1 MAYKSYGTSRGFR
14 PIKAG
19 QEALNQQLV
28 ADEKVIRDIKS
39 VRDQTVKR
47 DDDLIQG
54 LRRKFNLEDA
64 NRESNQ
70 RLEDKAYQ
78 QRLSAIQKN
87 AQRTRQNSEID
98 IANVK
103 KEAEVWKNFSET
115 AVETLNAYA
124 EHRQKQ
130 IEINDF
136 NTAFQNPDL
145 YKTES
150 ILGEAVWKKI
160 LTNNATIASQAQA
173 KGVDATTVTQLAT
186 LTPPVKSVGK
196 AKAVIA
202 LNTNNYD
209 DYLES
214 AIAQSGATTYADVK
228 KIAAQAPFMFA
239 QELGVHKHGK
249 LLVDFFKSAA
259 NANDDKLTEVRIAE
273 NYRLGQDNIN
283 EALQNWELY
292 GKGGDDSQTWLDLVS
307 YAVKNSY
314 DKDGNAYGNIGMKE
328 QLGNIAA
335 NPRHIRNRAE
345 FDAFLELKTL
355 PNTDADGKI
364 TNPSISIRQLYGEA
378 GVAELWDRWRDAK
391 NDARQRDEN
400 DEKIHQNNL
409 FQIGKEAF
417 KTEWKGDAETEVKIY
432 RQLEA
437 KGLDPKTKAKLKKYT
452 VGIGPNVI
460 LDNIRDQARV
470 QVKEGDFYEDDYLS
484 LPPVLQQEE
493 EFKKAYVTNDAL
505 LKKIGLT
512 GSDLK
517 TNAIQFIIKDILGE
531 EISATNNYSA
541 TNNLAWQEYRRDV
554 IAEYRFNVS
563 DLGMEYQKAWTTAVD
578 TINDLVKKGE
588 GKWRRE
594 TLESEIDKGADPADL
609 KGGNRFVYFDTDD
622 RENYGV
628 PYPKQ
633 NVIDNIDKN
642 GKEWLKT
649 TQIIP
654 RNELRKAI
662 EDANDGYV
670 WKPSEDFK
678 AIAKHANIPLSELA
692 NQQVKLLGLPET
704 NLFEPSLTE
713 KAVVDAKKIGNYKLI
728 NFAKDIN
735 NVQDFVKV
743 RAAVTNPRNPAA
755 MSQTTRWNL
764 SAYDFGN
771 NTPVE
776 KFLTRETLNQFPAG
790 QAILTKY
797 TRPTGGWRGGAREIN
812 RRIVEG
818 GNTKVTIRLPGNN
831 PDEPHYLFLLEPGGA
846 E

>member
-1 MAYKSYGTSRGFR
+1 MAYKSYGSSRGFR

-28 ADEKVIRDIKS
+28 ADEKVIRNIKT

-64 NRESNQ
+64 NRESNE

-124 EHRQKQ
+124 EHRAKQ
-130 IEINDF
+130 IEIDDF

-150 ILGEAVWKKI
+150 ILGEAVWKKM
-160 LTNNATIASQAQA
+160 LTNNATIANEAQA

-196 AKAVIA
+196 AKAIIA
-202 LNTNNYD
+202 INANNYD

-214 AIAQSGATTYADVK
+214 AIAQSGATTYADVQ

-239 QELGVHKHGK
+239 KELGVHKHGK
-249 LLVDFFKSAA
+249 LLVDFFKTAT
-259 NANDDKLTEVRIAE
+259 NDNDTKLTEVRVAE

-292 GKGGDDSQTWLDLVS
+292 GKGGNDSQTWLDLVS

-314 DKDGNAYGNIGMKE
+314 DEKGKAYGNIGMKE
-328 QLGNIAA
+328 QLGVIAA
-335 NPRHIRNRAE
+335 NPRHIKNRAE

-355 PNTDADGKI
+355 PNTDADGNI

-378 GVAELWDRWRDAK
+378 GTAELWNKWVDNKDKDRERDVK
-391 NDARQRDEN
+391 Q
-400 DEKIHQNNL
+400 EKIHQNNL
-409 FQIGKEAF
+409 YQAGKKALQ
-417 KTEWKGDAETEVKIY
+417 TEWKGDSATEVKIF
-432 RQLEA
+432 RQLKV
-437 KGLDPKTKAKLKKYT
+437 KGLDDTTEAKLKKYT
-452 VGIGPNVI
+452 VGNDANTI
-460 LDNIRDQARV
+460 LDDRRDFARV
-470 QVKEGDFYEDDYLS
+470 QIKDGDFYEDDYLS
-484 LPPVLQQEE
+484 LPTSLQQED
-493 EFKKAYVTNDAL
+493 EFKNAYVKNEAL
-505 LKKIGLT
+505 LKKVGLS
-512 GSDLK
+512 GSDIK
-517 TNAIQFIIKDILGE
+517 ANSIQFIIKDILRGK
-531 EISATNNYSA
+531 ISIDNNYSA

-554 IAEYRFNVS
+554 IAEYRFNVT
-563 DLGMEYQKAWTTAVD
+563 DKGMDYAEAYSTAVN

-588 GKWRRE
+588 GKWRVE
-594 TLESEIDKGADPADL
+594 TFDSEIKAK
-609 KGGNRFVYFDTDD
+609 KGGRELDGRNRFPYFDTSDPD
-622 RENYGV
+622 YGV

-633 NVIDNIDKN
+633 NVIDNIDTK
-642 GKEWLKT
+642 GKEWLNT

-662 EDANDGYV
+662 EEANDGYV

-692 NQQVKLLGLPET
+692 NQQIKLLGLPET

-713 KAVVDAKKIGNYKLI
+713 KAVADVTKIGNYKLT

-743 RAAVTNPRNPAA
+743 RAAATNPRNPAA

-776 KFLTRETLNQFPAG
+776 KFLTRETLNTFPAG
-790 QAILTKY
+790 QAVLTKY
-797 TRPTGGWRGGAREIN
+797 TRPSGGWTGGAREIN

>member
-1 MAYKSYGTSRGFR
+1 MAYKSYGSSRGFR

-28 ADEKVIRDIKS
+28 ADEKVIRDMKT

-124 EHRQKQ
+124 DHRQKQ
-130 IEINDF
+130 IEIEDF

-145 YKTES
+145 LKTES
-150 ILGEAVWKKI
+150 MLGEAVWKKM
-160 LTNNATIASQAQA
+160 LTSNATIASQAQA
-173 KGVDATTVTQLAT
+173 VGEDATTVTTLAT

-196 AKAVIA
+196 AKAIIA
-202 LNTNNYD
+202 LNINNYD

-214 AIAQSGATTYADVK
+214 ALAKAGATSYADVK
-228 KIAAQAPFMFA
+228 KIAAQAPFKFA

-249 LLVDFFKSAA
+249 LLVDYFKVAA
-259 NANDDKLTEVRIAE
+259 NANDDKLTKVRIAE
-273 NYRLGQDNIN
+273 NYQLGQDNIN

-314 DKDGNAYGNIGMKE
+314 DEKGKAYGNLGMKE
-328 QLGNIAA
+328 QLGVIAA
-335 NPRHIRNRAE
+335 NPRHIKNRAE

-355 PNTDADGKI
+355 PNTDADGNI

-378 GVAELWDRWRDAK
+378 GVGDLWNKWVENRNKDRT
-391 NDARQRDEN
+391 RDEN
-400 DEKIHQNNL
+400 LEKIHQNDL
-409 FQIGKEAF
+409 FQAGKKAILTEA
-417 KTEWKGDAETEVKIY
+417 KGNPKALAKIY
-432 RQLEA
+432 REVEA
-437 KGLDPKTKAKLKKYT
+437 AGGDKTTMSKLNEIT
-452 VGIGPNVI
+452 VGNDANTAIE
-460 LDNIRDQARV
+460 DRRSHARV
-470 QVKEGDFYEDDYLS
+470 QVIEGDFYEDDYNS
-484 LPPVLQQEE
+484 LPTVLQQDE
-493 EFKKAYVTNDAL
+493 EFKNAYVQNDAL
-505 LKKIGLT
+505 LKKVGITSG
-512 GSDLK
+512 DLK
-517 TNAIQFIIKDILGE
+517 TNAIQFIIKDILQE
-531 EISATNNYSA
+531 QISTTNNYSA
-541 TNNLAWQEYRRDV
+541 TNNLAWQAYRNDV
-554 IAEYRFNVS
+554 IAEYRFNVT
-563 DLGMEYQKAWTTAVD
+563 DKGMGYGEAYREAVD
-578 TINDLVKKGE
+578 TVNDLVKKGE

-594 TLESEIDKGADPADL
+594 TAESVYKE
-609 KGGNRFVYFDTDD
+609 GGDIAKAENKFVYFDTDD
-622 RENYGV
+622 RENYGI
-628 PYPKQ
+628 PYPTESTKA
-633 NVIDNIDKN
+633 NITNN
-642 GKEWLKT
+642 GKEWLKNNQVIT
-649 TQIIP
+649 

-662 EDANDGYV
+662 EEANDGYV

-713 KAVVDAKKIGNYKLI
+713 KAVLDVKKFGNYKLT

-735 NVQDFVKV
+735 NIQDFVKV
-743 RAAVTNPRNPAA
+743 RAAATNPRNPAA

-771 NTPVE
+771 KTPVE
-776 KFLTRETLNQFPAG
+776 KFLTRETLNHFPAG

-797 TRPTGGWRGGAREIN
+797 TRPTGGWREGAREIN

>member
-1 MAYKSYGTSRGFR
+1 MAYKSYGSSRGFR

-28 ADEKVIRDIKS
+28 ADEKVIRDMKT

-115 AVETLNAYA
+115 AVTTLTAYA
-124 EHRQKQ
+124 EHRAKQ
-130 IEINDF
+130 IEAEDY
-136 NTAFQNPDL
+136 NTAADNPDL
-145 YKTES
+145 YLTES
-150 ILGEAVWKKI
+150 ILGEAVWKKM
-160 LTNNATIASQAQA
+160 LTNTATIANQAQA

-186 LTPPVKSVGK
+186 LTAPVKRIGT
-196 AKAVIA
+196 ARAVRDM
-202 LNTNNYD
+202 NVEKYD

-214 AIAQSGATTYADVK
+214 TIAKSGATTYADIK
-228 KIAAQAPFMFA
+228 KIAQKSRFMFA
-239 QELGVHKHGK
+239 RELGIHKHPK
-249 LLVDFFKSAA
+249 LLVDFNKRINQF
-259 NANDDKLTEVRIAE
+259 NDDKLTEVRIAE
-273 NYRLGQDNIN
+273 NYRIGQENQN
-283 EALQNWELY
+283 EALQNWELN
-292 GKGGDDSQTWLDLVS
+292 GKNTEDSQTWLDLVS
-307 YAVKNSY
+307 LAVKNSY
-314 DKDGNAYGNIGMKE
+314 DEKGKAYGNLGMKD
-328 QLGNIAA
+328 QLGAIAT
-335 NPRHIRNRAE
+335 NPRHIKNRAE
-345 FDAFLELKTL
+345 FDAYLDLKTL
-355 PNTDADGKI
+355 PNTDADGNI

-378 GVAELWDRWRDAK
+378 GVGDLWNEWVTNKDKDRK
-391 NDARQRDEN
+391 RDE
-400 DEKIHQNNL
+400 DLEKIHQNDL
-409 FQIGKEAF
+409 FQAGKKAILTEA
-417 KTEWKGDAETEVKIY
+417 KGNPKALAKIY
-432 RQLEA
+432 REVETA
-437 KGLDPKTKAKLKKYT
+437 GGDKTTMSKLNEIT
-452 VGIGPNVI
+452 VGNDANTAIE
-460 LDNIRDQARV
+460 DRRSHARV
-470 QVKEGDFYEDDYLS
+470 QVIEGDFYEDDYNS
-484 LPPVLQQEE
+484 LPTVLQLDE
-493 EFKKAYVTNDAL
+493 EFKNAYVQNDAL
-505 LKKIGLT
+505 LKKVGITDG
-512 GSDLK
+512 DLK
-517 TNAIQFIIKDILGE
+517 TNAIQFIIKDTLKE
-531 EISATNNYSA
+531 EIEVTNNYSA
-541 TNNLAWQEYRRDV
+541 TNNLAWQTYRNDI
-554 IAEYRFNVS
+554 IAEYRFNVTDKGMGYGEAYREAVKTVS
-563 DLGMEYQKAWTTAVD
+563 DLVT
-578 TINDLVKKGE
+578 KGE

-594 TLESEIDKGADPADL
+594 TARNELKSNPDARDVKGT
-609 KGGNRFVYFDTDD
+609 NRFTYFDTSDPD
-622 RENYGV
+622 YGI
-628 PYPKQ
+628 PYPTESTKA
-633 NVIDNIDKN
+633 NITNN
-642 GKEWLKT
+642 GKEWLKNNQVIT
-649 TQIIP
+649 

-662 EDANDGYV
+662 EEANDGYA

-713 KAVVDAKKIGNYKLI
+713 KAVLDVKKFGNYKLT

-735 NVQDFVKV
+735 NIQDFVKV
-743 RAAVTNPRNPAA
+743 RAAATNPRNPAA

-771 NTPVE
+771 KTPVE
-776 KFLTRETLNQFPAG
+776 KFLTRETLNHFPAG

>member
-14 PIKAG
+14 PLKAG

-28 ADEKVIRDIKS
+28 ADEKVIRDMKT
-39 VRDQTVKR
+39 VRDQTVRR

-87 AQRTRQNSEID
+87 AQRTRQNSETD

-115 AVETLNAYA
+115 AVTTLTAYA

-130 IEINDF
+130 IEIDDF

-150 ILGEAVWKKI
+150 ILGEAVWKKM
-160 LTNNATIASQAQA
+160 LTSNATIANEAKA

-186 LTPPVKSVGK
+186 LTAPVKSVGK

-202 LNTNNYD
+202 INSPNYD

-214 AIAQSGATTYADVK
+214 AIAQSGATTYADVQ

-249 LLVDFFKSAA
+249 LLVDFFKTASD
-259 NANDDKLTEVRIAE
+259 ANDDKLTKVRITE
-273 NYRLGQDNIN
+273 NYQLGKDNIN

-314 DKDGNAYGNIGMKE
+314 DKDGEAYGNLGMKE
-328 QLGNIAA
+328 QLGEITT
-335 NPRHIRNRAE
+335 NPRHIKNRAE
-345 FDAFLELKTL
+345 FDAFLDLKTL
-355 PNTDADGKI
+355 PNTDANGNI

-378 GVAELWDRWRDAK
+378 GVSDLWNTWVDNKDKDREKDVK
-391 NDARQRDEN
+391 L
-400 DEKIHQNNL
+400 EKIHQNDL
-409 FQIGKEAF
+409 FQAGKKAIL
-417 KTEWKGDAETEVKIY
+417 TESKGDPKALAKIFREV
-432 RQLEA
+432 EA
-437 KGLDPKTKAKLKKYT
+437 QGADKNTISKLKEIT
-452 VGIGPNVI
+452 VGNDANTAIE
-460 LDNIRDQARV
+460 DRRSHTRV
-470 QVKEGDFYEDDYLS
+470 QIIEGDFYEDDFNA
-484 LPPVLQQEE
+484 LPTVLQLDE
-493 EFKKAYVTNDAL
+493 EFKNAYVTNDAL
-505 LKKIGLT
+505 LKKVGISGA
-512 GSDLK
+512 DLK
-517 TNAIQFIIKDILGE
+517 TNAIQFIIKDILE
-531 EISATNNYSA
+531 DEISTTNNYSA
-541 TNNLAWQEYRRDV
+541 TNNLAWQAYRNDV
-554 IAEYRFNVS
+554 IAEYRFNVT
-563 DLGMEYQKAWTTAVD
+563 DKGMKYGKAYSTAVD
-578 TINDLVKKGE
+578 TVNDLVRKGE

-594 TLESEIDKGADPADL
+594 TVENIFNAGGDVAKAD
-609 KGGNRFVYFDTDD
+609 NSFVYFNTDD
-622 RENYGV
+622 TKNYGI
-628 PYPKQ
+628 PYPTKSTL
-633 NVIDNIDKN
+633 DNITNN
-642 GKEWLKT
+642 GKEWLKNNQVIT
-649 TQIIP
+649 
-654 RNELRKAI
+654 RNELRKAV
-662 EDANDGYV
+662 EEANDGYV
-670 WKPSEDFK
+670 WKPSDDFK
-678 AIAKHANIPLSELA
+678 AIAKHAGIPLSELA
-692 NQQVKLLGLPET
+692 NQQIKLLGLPDT

-713 KAVVDAKKIGNYKLI
+713 KAVLDVKKFGNYKLT

-735 NVQDFVKV
+735 NIQDFVKV
-743 RAAVTNPRNPAA
+743 RAAATNPRNPAA

-776 KFLTRETLNQFPAG
+776 KFLTRETLNTFPAG
-790 QAILTKY
+790 QAVLTKY
-797 TRPTGGWRGGAREIN
+797 TRPSGGWTGGAREIN

>member
-28 ADEKVIRDIKS
+28 ADEKVIRDMKT

-103 KEAEVWKNFSET
+103 KEAEVWKNFSKT
-115 AVETLNAYA
+115 AFETLTAYA
-124 EHRQKQ
+124 DHRQKQ
-130 IEINDF
+130 IEIDDF

-150 ILGEAVWKKI
+150 ILGEAVWKKL
-160 LTNNATIASQAQA
+160 LTNNATIASQAQEQ
-173 KGVDATTVTQLAT
+173 GVDATTVTQLAT
-186 LTPPVKSVGK
+186 LTAPVKSVGK

-202 LNTNNYD
+202 LNANNYD

-214 AIAQSGATTYADVK
+214 AIAKSGATSYADIQ
-228 KIAAQAPFMFA
+228 KISAQAPFMFA

-249 LLVDFFKSAA
+249 LLVDFFKSASDY
-259 NANDDKLTEVRIAE
+259 NDEKLTEVRIAE

-314 DKDGNAYGNIGMKE
+314 NEEGEAYGNIGMKS
-328 QLGNIAA
+328 QLGKIAS
-335 NPRHIRNRAE
+335 NPKHIKNRAE
-345 FDAFLELKTL
+345 FDAFLDLKTL
-355 PNTDADGKI
+355 PNTDGDGNI
-364 TNPSISIRQLYGEA
+364 TNPSITIRQLYGET
-378 GVAELWDRWRDAK
+378 GVSELWDKWRDARNEDRK
-391 NDARQRDEN
+391 RDEN
-400 DEKIHQNNL
+400 DEKIHQNDL
-409 FQIGKEAF
+409 FQIGKKALQ
-417 KTEWKGDAETEVKIY
+417 TEWKGDNKTEVKIF
-432 RQLEA
+432 RELEDA
-437 KGLDPKTKAKLKKYT
+437 GLDKNTKAKLKEYT
-452 VGIGPNVI
+452 VGNDANTI
-460 LDNIRDQARV
+460 LDDRRDQARV
-470 QVKEGDFYEDDYLS
+470 QIKDGDFYEDDYLS

-493 EFKKAYVTNDAL
+493 EFKKAYVNNEAL
-505 LKKIGLT
+505 LKKVGLT
-512 GSDLK
+512 GQDLK
-517 TNAIQFIIKDILGE
+517 TNSIQFIIKDILGKD
-531 EISATNNYSA
+531 ISTTNNYSA

-554 IAEYRFNVS
+554 IAEYRFNVT
-563 DLGMEYQKAWTTAVD
+563 DKKMDHIDAYNTAVK

-594 TLESEIDKGADPADL
+594 NLGTDIASDPDARKIDGTS
-609 KGGNRFVYFDTDD
+609 RFTYFDTSHPDF
-622 RENYGV
+622 NV

-633 NVIDNIDKN
+633 SVIDNIDTN

-649 TQIIP
+649 NQVIT

-713 KAVVDAKKIGNYKLI
+713 KAVADVKNIGNYKLT

-735 NVQDFVKV
+735 NVKDFVKV
-743 RAAVTNPRNPAA
+743 RAAATNPRNPAA

-764 SAYDFGN
+764 SAYDFGK

-776 KFLTRETLNQFPAG
+776 KFLTRETLNHFPAG

-797 TRPTGGWRGGAREIN
+797 TRPSGGWTNGAREIN

-818 GNTKVTIRLPGNN
+818 GNTKITIRLPGNN

>member
-28 ADEKVIRDIKS
+28 ADEKVIRDMKT

-103 KEAEVWKNFSET
+103 KEAEVWQNFSET
-115 AVETLNAYA
+115 AVTTLTAYA

-130 IEINDF
+130 IEAEDY
-136 NTAFQNPDL
+136 NTAADNPDL

-150 ILGEAVWKKI
+150 MLGEAVWKKM
-160 LTNNATIASQAQA
+160 LLNNATIASQAQA
-173 KGVDATTVTQLAT
+173 LGEDATTVTQLAT
-186 LTPPVKSVGK
+186 LTAPVKKIG
-196 AKAVIA
+196 IA
-202 LNTNNYD
+202 RAIRDMNVENYD

-214 AIAQSGATTYADVK
+214 AIAQSGATSYADVK
-228 KIAAQAPFMFA
+228 KIAHKARFMFA
-239 QELGVHKHGK
+239 KELGIHKHAK
-249 LLVDFFKSAA
+249 LLVDFNKRLNQF
-259 NANDDKLTEVRIAE
+259 NDDKLTEVRIAE
-273 NYRLGQDNIN
+273 NYRLGQENIN
-283 EALQNWELY
+283 EALQNWELN
-292 GKGGDDSQTWLDLVS
+292 GKNTEDSQTWLDLVS
-307 YAVKNSY
+307 LAVKNSY
-314 DKDGNAYGNIGMKE
+314 DEKGKAYGNLGMKE
-328 QLGNIAA
+328 QLGVIAT
-335 NPRHIRNRAE
+335 NPRHIKNRAE

-355 PNTDADGKI
+355 PNTDADGNI

-378 GVAELWDRWRDAK
+378 GVGDLWNTWVTNKDKDRK
-391 NDARQRDEN
+391 RDE
-400 DEKIHQNNL
+400 DLEKIHQNDL
-409 FQIGKEAF
+409 FQAGKKAIL
-417 KTEWKGDAETEVKIY
+417 TESKGDPKALAKIY
-432 RQLEA
+432 REVEA
-437 KGLDPKTKAKLKKYT
+437 QGGDKNTMAKLNEIT
-452 VGIGPNVI
+452 VGNDANTAIE
-460 LDNIRDQARV
+460 DRRSHARV
-470 QVKEGDFYEDDYLS
+470 QVIEGDFYEDDYNS
-484 LPPVLQQEE
+484 LPTVLQQDE
-493 EFKKAYVTNDAL
+493 EFKNAYVANDAL
-505 LKKIGLT
+505 LKKVGVT
-512 GSDLK
+512 SGDLK
-517 TNAIQFIIKDILGE
+517 TNAIQFIIKDTLKE
-531 EISATNNYSA
+531 EIKITNNYSA
-541 TNNLAWQEYRRDV
+541 TNNLAWQAYRNDI
-554 IAEYRFNVS
+554 IAEYRFNVTDKGMDYGEAYREAVKTVS
-563 DLGMEYQKAWTTAVD
+563 DLVT
-578 TINDLVKKGE
+578 KGE
-588 GKWRRE
+588 GKWRLE
-594 TLESEIDKGADPADL
+594 TARNELKSNPDARDVKGT
-609 KGGNRFVYFDTDD
+609 NRFTYFDTSDPD
-622 RENYGV
+622 YGI
-628 PYPKQ
+628 PYPTESTKA
-633 NVIDNIDKN
+633 NITNN
-642 GKEWLKT
+642 GKEWLKNNQVIT
-649 TQIIP
+649 
-654 RNELRKAI
+654 RNELRKAV
-662 EDANDGYV
+662 EEANDGYA

-713 KAVVDAKKIGNYKLI
+713 KAVLDVKKFGNYKLT

-735 NVQDFVKV
+735 NIQDFVKV
-743 RAAVTNPRNPAA
+743 RAAATNPRNPAA

-771 NTPVE
+771 KTPVE
-776 KFLTRETLNQFPAG
+776 KFLTRETLNTFPAG
-790 QAILTKY
+790 QAVLTKY

>member
-28 ADEKVIRDIKS
+28 ADEKVIRNMKT

-64 NRESNQ
+64 NREANQ

-87 AQRTRQNSEID
+87 AQRTRQNAEIE
-98 IANVK
+98 IKNIE
-103 KEAEVWKNFSET
+103 KEAEVWQNFSET
-115 AVETLNAYA
+115 AVETLGAFA

-130 IEINDF
+130 IEAEDY
-136 NTAFQNPDL
+136 NTAADNPDL

-150 ILGEAVWKKI
+150 MLGEAVWKKM
-160 LTNNATIASQAQA
+160 LLNNATIASQAQA
-173 KGVDATTVTQLAT
+173 LGEDATTVTQLAT
-186 LTPPVKSVGK
+186 LTAPVKKIG
-196 AKAVIA
+196 IA
-202 LNTNNYD
+202 RAIRDMNVENYD

-214 AIAQSGATTYADVK
+214 AIAQSGATSYADVK
-228 KIAAQAPFMFA
+228 KIAHKARFMFA
-239 QELGVHKHGK
+239 KELGIHKHAK
-249 LLVDFFKSAA
+249 LLVDFNKRLNQF
-259 NANDDKLTEVRIAE
+259 NDDKLTEVRIAE
-273 NYRLGQDNIN
+273 NYRLGQENIN
-283 EALQNWELY
+283 EALQNWELN
-292 GKGGDDSQTWLDLVS
+292 GKNTEDSQTWLDLVS
-307 YAVKNSY
+307 LAVKNSY
-314 DKDGNAYGNIGMKE
+314 DEKGKAYGNLGMKE
-328 QLGNIAA
+328 QLGVIAT
-335 NPRHIRNRAE
+335 NPRHIKNRAE

-355 PNTDADGKI
+355 PNTDADGNI

-378 GVAELWDRWRDAK
+378 GVGDLWNEWVTNKDKDRKRDA
-391 NDARQRDEN
+391 DL
-400 DEKIHQNNL
+400 EKIHQNDL
-409 FQIGKEAF
+409 LQAGKKAIL
-417 KTEWKGDAETEVKIY
+417 TESGGDPKALAKIY
-432 RQLEA
+432 REVEA
-437 KGLDPKTKAKLKKYT
+437 SGGDKNTIAKLTEIT
-452 VGIGPNVI
+452 VGNDANTAIE
-460 LDNIRDQARV
+460 DRRSHARV
-470 QVKEGDFYEDDYLS
+470 QVIEGDFYEDDYNS
-484 LPPVLQQEE
+484 LPTVLQQDE
-493 EFKKAYVTNDAL
+493 EFKNAYVQNDAL
-505 LKKIGLT
+505 LNKVGITSG
-512 GSDLK
+512 DLK
-517 TNAIQFIIKDILGE
+517 TNAIQFIIKDTLGK
-531 EISATNNYSA
+531 EISITNNYSA
-541 TNNLAWQEYRRDV
+541 TNNLAWQTYRNDV
-554 IAEYRFNVS
+554 IAEYRFNVTDKS
-563 DLGMEYQKAWTTAVD
+563 MGYREAYKEAVK
-578 TINDLVKKGE
+578 TVNDLVTKGE
-588 GKWRRE
+588 GKWRRRTAE
-594 TLESEIDKGADPADL
+594 NVLKEKGDVATAD
-609 KGGNRFVYFDTDD
+609 NNFIYFDTDD
-622 RENYGV
+622 PDYGI
-628 PYPKQ
+628 PYPTESTKA
-633 NVIDNIDKN
+633 NITNN

-649 TQIIP
+649 NQVIT

-662 EDANDGYV
+662 EEANDGYA

-678 AIAKHANIPLSELA
+678 AIAKHADIPLSELA

-713 KAVVDAKKIGNYKLI
+713 KAVLDVKKIGNYKLT

-743 RAAVTNPRNPAA
+743 RAAATNPRNPAA

-776 KFLTRETLNQFPAG
+776 KFLTRETLNTFPAG

>member
-1 MAYKSYGTSRGFR
+1 MAYKSYGSSRGFR

-28 ADEKVIRDIKS
+28 ADEKVIRDMKT

-115 AVETLNAYA
+115 AVTTLTAYA

-130 IEINDF
+130 IEIEDF

-145 YKTES
+145 LKTES
-150 ILGEAVWKKI
+150 MLGEAVWKKM
-160 LTNNATIASQAQA
+160 LTSNATIASQAQA
-173 KGVDATTVTQLAT
+173 VGENATTVTTLAT

-196 AKAVIA
+196 AKAIIA
-202 LNTNNYD
+202 LNINNYD

-214 AIAQSGATTYADVK
+214 ALAKAGATSYADVK
-228 KIAAQAPFMFA
+228 KIAAQAPFKFA

-249 LLVDFFKSAA
+249 LLVDYFKVAA
-259 NANDDKLTEVRIAE
+259 NDNDDKLTKVRIAE
-273 NYRLGQDNIN
+273 NYQLGEENIN

-314 DKDGNAYGNIGMKE
+314 DEKGKAYGNIGMKE
-328 QLGNIAA
+328 QLGVIAA
-335 NPRHIRNRAE
+335 NPRHIKNRAE
-345 FDAFLELKTL
+345 FDAFLGLKTL
-355 PNTDADGKI
+355 PNTDADGNI

-378 GVAELWDRWRDAK
+378 GVGDLWNEWVTNKDKDRK
-391 NDARQRDEN
+391 RDE
-400 DEKIHQNNL
+400 DLEKIHQNDL
-409 FQIGKEAF
+409 FQAGKKAIL
-417 KTEWKGDAETEVKIY
+417 TESKGDPKALAKIY
-432 RQLEA
+432 REVEVA
-437 KGLDPKTKAKLKKYT
+437 GGDKNTIAKLTEIT
-452 VGIGPNVI
+452 VGNDANTAIE
-460 LDNIRDQARV
+460 DRRSHARV
-470 QVKEGDFYEDDYLS
+470 QVIEGDFYEDDYNS
-484 LPPVLQQEE
+484 LPSVLQQDE
-493 EFKKAYVTNDAL
+493 EFKNAYVQNDAL
-505 LKKIGLT
+505 LKKVGITSG
-512 GSDLK
+512 DLK
-517 TNAIQFIIKDILGE
+517 TNAIQFIIKDILQE
-531 EISATNNYSA
+531 QISTTNNYSA
-541 TNNLAWQEYRRDV
+541 TNNLAWQAYRNDV
-554 IAEYRFNVS
+554 IAEYRFNVTDKS
-563 DLGMEYQKAWTTAVD
+563 MGYGEAYREAVD
-578 TINDLVKKGE
+578 TVNDLVKKGE

-594 TLESEIDKGADPADL
+594 TADKVF
-609 KGGNRFVYFDTDD
+609 KEGGDIAEAENKFVYFDTDD
-622 RENYGV
+622 RKNYGI
-628 PYPKQ
+628 PYPTESTKA
-633 NVIDNIDKN
+633 NITNN

-649 TQIIP
+649 NQVIT

-662 EDANDGYV
+662 EEANDGYA
-670 WKPSEDFK
+670 WKPSDDFK
-678 AIAKHANIPLSELA
+678 AIAKHAGIPLSELA
-692 NQQVKLLGLPET
+692 NQQIKLLGLPDT

-713 KAVVDAKKIGNYKLI
+713 KAVLDVKKFGNYKLT

-735 NVQDFVKV
+735 NIQDFVKV
-743 RAAVTNPRNPAA
+743 RAAATNPRNPAA

-776 KFLTRETLNQFPAG
+776 KFLTRETLNTFPAG
-790 QAILTKY
+790 QAVLTKY
-797 TRPTGGWRGGAREIN
+797 TRPSGGWTGGAREIN